1 MDLLDK
7 GFDLITPYGS
17 NNKKLKDFADSDFCF
32 LSESDKI
39 KLLQE
44 FKEEYQALKH
54 TYDAC
59 VEEYYSQKVLKCKDC
74 DSDARLML
82 ANIGF
87 QQP

>member
-1 MDLLDK
+1 MELLEK
-7 GFDLITPYGS
+7 NFNLCTPYG
-17 NNKKLKDFADSDFCF
+17 NTNKKLKDFADSDFCF

-54 TYDAC
+54 TYAAC
-59 VEEYYSQKVLKCKDC
+59 VEEYYRLKVLKCKDC

-82 ANIGF
+82 DSIGF
-87 QQP
+87 